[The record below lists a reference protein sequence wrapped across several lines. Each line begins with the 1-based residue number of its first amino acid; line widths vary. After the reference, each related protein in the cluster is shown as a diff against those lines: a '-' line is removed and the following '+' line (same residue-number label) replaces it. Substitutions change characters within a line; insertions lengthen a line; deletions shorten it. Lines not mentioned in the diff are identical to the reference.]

1 MSEQQDTTSEHTSKR
16 GNNPKH
22 RGGSKKNSN
31 TANGGGLSHELKQ
44 KFQTLT
50 EFFPDWSFQ
59 DFVTIQEEIANVD
72 ITEISEGILTG
83 KIQKWDQ
90 VVKKDEKKKS
100 QHTEEHHDEPS
111 APAPVQIGK
120 KAHQQNRFVGSK
132 PRPAHKQ
139 KDSTPPASKVS
150 KQPASSATSAAPAP
164 HTASSL
170 PSQGSS
176 WASALAQKPAKA
188 AKVPVK
194 EEVPSEP
201 KPTDKPV
208 VKKETTK
215 EPVKKKEHV
224 PAPVSE
230 SKPLSWAA
238 AVAPKPKIAKRPA
251 PEPKKEEP
259 AVPAPESVVGQKQAS
274 PEIAKEASALK
285 NTKKPIQGAPV
296 VLPSSA
302 TQVGS
307 VDGISFGSMTLN
319 DKEEEVAEQ
328 PAQPA
333 QPAQQVQQAQPAQ
346 PSQPSQSPQNAQSEY
361 NKNYRNNSHYN
372 NYQQPQQ
379 LPQQQPQQQQQKAYD
394 PSNYYGGLSDLN
406 KYLRSPAAN
415 GQSYDQQQYQQLF
428 NQQQQLLQQQQ
439 ALAGANP
446 AEINPQSSVANSM
459 NPPSSQVQ
467 AQPQAQAHAAAAAS
481 PMAPGMSNPMMGM
494 PASYYPYFNYYL
506 PFYSQPNPA
515 ANQFYMN
522 YQGQQSPS
530 QAAPP
535 QQNSFGNSFQNKVYG
550 HQQAAANGGED
561 ESSKTAAGAQGAQ
574 QQMNSAMLMQQQYAQ
589 YQPPAPGSQAGA
601 PGLAGSQIG
610 GVAGAATGAGV
621 SNTQAYP
628 YYQNQ
633 YQYPGAGD
641 YGNNTKGWF

>member
-22 RGGSKKNSN
+22 RGGSKKNSS
-31 TANGGGLSHELKQ
+31 TANGGGLSPELKQ

-50 EFFPDWSFQ
+50 EFFPDWTFQ

-90 VVKKDEKKKS
+90 VVKRDEKKKS

-132 PRPAHKQ
+132 PRPVHKQ
-139 KDSTPPASKVS
+139 KDLTPVASKVS
-150 KQPASSATSAAPAP
+150 KQPAPSATATAPAP
-164 HTASSL
+164 QTASSL
-170 PSQGSS
+170 PNQGSS

-188 AKVPVK
+188 AKAPVK

-201 KPTDKPV
+201 KPAEKPA
-208 VKKETTK
+208 VKKEATK
-215 EPVKKKEHV
+215 EQTKKKEHV
-224 PAPVSE
+224 PAPASE

-251 PEPKKEEP
+251 QEAKKEDTAVSAQEP
-259 AVPAPESVVGQKQAS
+259 VAEEKQAS
-274 PEIAKEASALK
+274 PEIARETPALK
-285 NTKKPIQGAPV
+285 NTKKPVQAAPV

-319 DKEEEVAEQ
+319 DKEEKVTEQ
-328 PAQPA
+328 QAQPA
-333 QPAQQVQQAQPAQ
+333 QPAQQVPPAQPAQ
-346 PSQPSQSPQNAQSEY
+346 TSQPSQSPQNTQSEY
-361 NKNYRNNSHYN
+361 SKNYRNNSHYN
-372 NYQQPQQ
+372 SYQQA
-379 LPQQQPQQQQQKAYD
+379 QQQAQQQQKAYD

-406 KYLRSPAAN
+406 SYLRSPGAN

-439 ALAGANP
+439 ALASANP
-446 AEINPQSSVANSM
+446 GEMNPQSSVANSM
-459 NPPSSQVQ
+459 NQHSSQVP
-467 AQPQAQAHAAAAAS
+467 AQPQAQAQAAAAAS
-481 PMAPGMSNPMMGM
+481 PVAPGMSNPMMGM

-530 QAAPP
+530 QAVPP

-561 ESSKTAAGAQGAQ
+561 ESSKTSAGAQGAQ
-574 QQMNSAMLMQQQYAQ
+574 QQMNPAMLMQQQYAQ
-589 YQPPAPGSQAGA
+589 YQPPTPGSQAGA

-621 SNTQAYP
+621 SSTQAYP